1 MQKIIVLGGG
11 MVGSVIA
18 RDMQNSGYIV
28 TVADIDESIM
38 PKLDCYGVKFHKLDF
53 LSEKDVLDIVKSFD
67 LVIGAVP
74 GFMGRKIL
82 ELVVK
87 AKRNYVDISFM
98 PEDSKEFTELAIAN
112 DITVLTDAG
121 VAPGLSN
128 LLFGRALSEYDHL
141 NLANCY
147 VGGLPQN
154 PEPPWLYK
162 SVFSPIDV
170 IEEYTRPARFVKD
183 GKIVTKPAMT
193 DLESIDFEGIGQLDA
208 FNSDGLRSLMDL
220 PIPNMV
226 EKTLRYP
233 GHIQKIIEMRDK
245 GLLESDKINETAS
258 KLISAWEPS
267 ELDYDQTILRVE
279 FAGIKDGKEKR
290 EVYDLIDRYDQENNV
305 SSMARTTGYTCTA
318 CASLLLSGK
327 FLKKGLFNLESL
339 GQDPELVNLILLY
352 LSDRNVNFEF

>member
-1 MQKIIVLGGG
+1 
-11 MVGSVIA
+11 
-18 RDMQNSGYIV
+18 
-28 TVADIDESIM
+28 
-38 PKLDCYGVKFHKLDF
+38 
-53 LSEKDVLDIVKSFD
+53 
-67 LVIGAVP
+67 
-74 GFMGRKIL
+74 
-82 ELVVK
+82 
-87 AKRNYVDISFM
+87 
-98 PEDSKEFTELAIAN
+98 
-112 DITVLTDAG
+112 
-121 VAPGLSN
+121 
-128 LLFGRALSEYDHL
+128 
-141 NLANCY
+141 
-147 VGGLPQN
+147 
-154 PEPPWLYK
+154 
-162 SVFSPIDV
+162 
-170 IEEYTRPARFVKD
+170 
-183 GKIVTKPAMT
+183 MT